1 MSSLK
6 FTKYDCANQRSIV
19 GGTGERQSKKTL
31 KKRSNESVHNAS
43 KNKQTLN
50 CFKNL

>member
-19 GGTGERQSKKTL
+19 GGTGERQSKKNFE
-31 KKRSNESVHNAS
+31 KKVQRIGA
-43 KNKQTLN
+43 
-50 CFKNL
+50 

>member
-19 GGTGERQSKKTL
+19 GEPARDSQKKTL
-31 KKRSNESVHNAS
+31 KKKVQRIGA
-43 KNKQTLN
+43 
-50 CFKNL
+50 

>member
-19 GGTGERQSKKTL
+19 GEPARDSQKNFEKKVQ
-31 KKRSNESVHNAS
+31 RIGA
-43 KNKQTLN
+43 
-50 CFKNL
+50 